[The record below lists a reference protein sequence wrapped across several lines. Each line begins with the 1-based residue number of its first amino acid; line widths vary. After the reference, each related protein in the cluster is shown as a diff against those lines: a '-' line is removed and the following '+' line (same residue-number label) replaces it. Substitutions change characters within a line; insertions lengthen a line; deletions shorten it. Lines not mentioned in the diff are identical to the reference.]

1 MHYFICARC
10 NHITK
15 QKIEMR
21 RHLNKINICKIKNL
35 NNTLS
40 KDELDNK
47 SLERIDKLS
56 DKNFNKKNEL
66 DCKNCNKHFSNKS
79 NLKKHIKNVCFN
91 KINETN
97 ELDNK
102 IIIESNNENYNEHN
116 NEKLNKKINEKIK
129 EEINEHNNERINE
142 QINEKIKE
150 EINEQINA
158 KINQQFSERINE
170 QIKEEINEKLNQQL
184 RERINKQCNQQL
196 NNKSNEDK
204 SSEKNIDLQSS
215 TNYIYLL
222 QEREFI
228 KTKEDVYKI
237 GMTKKENYKRFNQYP
252 KGSVLLFQ
260 FICNNCNDIEKK
272 IINIFIESFKQRK
285 DIGTEYFEGDY
296 NNMIDII
303 YFIIKDENKKI
314 YIHNEIKYTE
324 DKNENIINNKDNEI
338 KFEYAY

>member
-1 MHYFICARC
+1 
-10 NHITK
+10 
-15 QKIEMR
+15 MR

-35 NNTLS
+35 DNTLS

-102 IIIESNNENYNEHN
+102 IIIESNNEHN
-116 NEKLNKKINEKIK
+116 NKKLNQQINEQIK
-129 EEINEHNNERINE
+129 EQINE
-142 QINEKIKE
+142 QINEKLNK
-150 EINEQINA
+150 
-158 KINQQFSERINE
+158 QFSERINE

-184 RERINKQCNQQL
+184 NQQLRERINKQCNQQL
-196 NNKSNEDK
+196 NK

-324 DKNENIINNKDNEI
+324 DKNENIINNTDNEI
-338 KFEYAY
+338 KFVYAY